1 MIKNNT
7 YYHFY
12 FSYLFLEL
20 NHINKYLYFQ
30 IFVVSEFY
38 YLIFRLYLIINIIAI
53 LFI

>member
-12 FSYLFLEL
+12 FSDLFLEL
-20 NHINKYLYFQ
+20 NLINKYLYFQ

-38 YLIFRLYLIINIIAI
+38 YLIFI
-53 LFI
+53 LFILK